1 MGDKWGTRWK
11 TSWETRRHPCRDKIS
26 PSTRRQSGG
35 GRQAGRQDGIHVVTR
50 SQGALGDTVGD
61 TVRYGKIIS

>member
-26 PSTRRQSGG
+26 